1 MSGSNMSDLQSLETS
16 RLLFH
21 IDVNWSVFA
30 GKESQRD
37 WNEQEVGYIY
47 DAGTGILL
55 IRASQFLSTI
65 AWFFVCPVTRKWAS
79 REIWK
84 ATFEWFTASGYS
96 VPGCHTWTY
105 LCQLSLNIFLIIKR
119 QQLSPYVLW
128 TCLFN
133 GTQLYVT
140 HMIMKWVKVIRYLRY
155 VSIEVFNSST
165 FPIWSRNQS
174 DMKTSF
180 YMYVYNWLD
189 MLLNLS
195 LSGQRV

>member
-79 REIWK
+79 PEIWK

-105 LCQLSLNIFLIIKR
+105 LCQLNLNIFFRLSRDSNFLLICCELVCLTERNCTSHIWNGLRWSDIWDMYRLKSLIL
-119 QQLSPYVLW
+119 QPFLSDQGINQIW
-128 TCLFN
+128 KHLF
-133 GTQLYVT
+133 
-140 HMIMKWVKVIRYLRY
+140 MWV
-155 VSIEVFNSST
+155 
-165 FPIWSRNQS
+165 
-174 DMKTSF
+174 
-180 YMYVYNWLD
+180 
-189 MLLNLS
+189 
-195 LSGQRV
+195 